1 MPDKFF
7 VKPQEFE
14 SNEEIRVRFE
24 RLNKEF
30 ITERKLSQSRHNAIM
45 SRLDAMDAINVRT
58 VRTVLN

>member
-30 ITERKLSQSRHNAIM
+30 ITERRLSQSRHNAIM
-45 SRLDAMDAINVRT
+45 SRLDAINVRT